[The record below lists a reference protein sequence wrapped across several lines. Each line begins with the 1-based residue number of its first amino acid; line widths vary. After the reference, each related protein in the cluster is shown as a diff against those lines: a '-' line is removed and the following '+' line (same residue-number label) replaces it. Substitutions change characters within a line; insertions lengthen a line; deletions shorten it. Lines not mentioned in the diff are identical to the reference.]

1 MKFKGIL
8 TLCLAGA
15 SFGVFAQSHVEG
27 EEYYKADQLTNA
39 KDLLLRSLKTRRL
52 TSQSATTTWA

>member
-15 SFGVFAQSHVEG
+15 SIGAFAQSHVG
-27 EEYYKADQLTNA
+27 IG
-39 KDLLLRSLKTRRL
+39 RFVVRI
-52 TSQSATTTWA
+52 

>member
-39 KDLLLRSLKTRRL
+39 KDLLLRSLKN
-52 TSQSATTTWA
+52 AD